1 VGRCRGRKLLERKIK
16 LINNLNMSILTP
28 ESFVLMQVQ
37 VALFFAPNSEK
48 LDDNDKFYELTKEMG
63 IKKILS

>member
-1 VGRCRGRKLLERKIK
+1 
-16 LINNLNMSILTP
+16 MSILTP